1 MGYPPPYGRPPK
13 GETGRGLA
21 VIVIMAVGL
30 LIGAALSVMTV
41 LDPAASSKSPSAAPD
56 SERSETTVRQAAQ
69 VGLDAYSDGSYGD
82 FWDLWSA
89 QAQTAVA
96 REEYVRLFQLCP
108 QPVPDVRFAVTTVTI
123 TGDDARVQA
132 TRSGDTADFVF
143 RYEGGS
149 WRYVPPPE
157 ELQEYRAQG
166 VDQLARLRQGAG
178 TCGTVAATPPASD
191 PSAPVP
197 PTSVPTVP
205 DPSVPDPSASVPS
218 DSAPVVPDPSVSAPA
233 PPPA

>member
-1 MGYPPPYGRPPK
+1 MGYPPYGRPPK

-30 LIGAALSVMTV
+30 LIGAALSVVTV
-41 LDPAASSKSPSAAPD
+41 LDPAASSKSPSAARD
-56 SERSETTVRQAAQ
+56 SERSETAVRQAAQ
-69 VGLDAYSDGSYGD
+69 VGLDAYSGGSYGD

-89 QAQTAVA
+89 QAQTAIA

-132 TRSGDTADFVF
+132 TRSGDPADFAF

-166 VDQLARLRQGAG
+166 VDQLARLRQAAG
-178 TCGTVAATPPASD
+178 TCGAVASTPPTSG
-191 PSAPVP
+191 PSVPVP
-197 PTSVPTVP
+197 PTSVPPVP
-205 DPSVPDPSASVPS
+205 DPAASVPS
-218 DSAPVVPDPSVSAPA
+218 NSAPAVPDPPVSAPVT
-233 PPPA
+233 PPA